1 MAGTER
7 IGLRYVSF
15 MGVVAM
21 VVAAHKVL
29 QVIGTAYAECNS
41 NEFSDVP
48 DMEIEITT
56 QGGKVLIFHEATYYM
71 TNPDNAFYIRLVR
84 GETILKGL
92 TQMGNPST
100 PISIMYADDPGA
112 GTHTYK
118 VQWCRSG
125 GGFFNT
131 LISCM
136 DSENNER
143 SLVVIELII

>member
-7 IGLRYVSF
+7 IGLRYISF

-29 QVIGTAYAECNS
+29 QVIGTAFAECNS
-41 NEFSDVP
+41 DAFIDVP

-71 TNPDNAFYIRLVR
+71 WNRANAFYIRLMR
-84 GETILKGL
+84 GETKLKGL
-92 TQMGNPST
+92 MQMGNIFT

-112 GTHTYK
+112 GTHKYK
-118 VQWCRSG
+118 VQWARSG
-125 GGFFNT
+125 TEVLWSCTGG
-131 LISCM
+131 
-136 DSENNER
+136 ENEER
-143 SLVVIELII
+143 SLVVIELLI